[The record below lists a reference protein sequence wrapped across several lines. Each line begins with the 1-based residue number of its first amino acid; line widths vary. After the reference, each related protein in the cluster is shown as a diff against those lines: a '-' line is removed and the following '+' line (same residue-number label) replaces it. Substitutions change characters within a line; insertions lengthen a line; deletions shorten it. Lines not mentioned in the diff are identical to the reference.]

1 MMSKHILI
9 VDDDILL
16 RRSLCFS
23 LQKSGYMVSSAG
35 SAEDA
40 LMIIR
45 NNSPDLIL
53 LDIGL
58 PGGMDGLEAL
68 HLLRQEK
75 SIPIIFVTARR
86 RELDEVVGLEL
97 GADDYITKPFDNDV
111 LLAHIRAVLRR
122 WENNSKPLLLSS
134 IRVGDLRIETASHEV
149 FVRDR
154 LVDLSPR
161 EFDILLLLA
170 NNINHVIGMGEI
182 LNQVWGEKWIGETQ
196 TVYVHIR
203 WLREKIETDA
213 AHPCRII
220 NVKGVGYKLVAIS
233 ALEDEQC

>member
-1 MMSKHILI
+1 MSKHILI

-16 RRSLCFS
+16 RRSLAFS
-23 LQKSGYMVSSAG
+23 LEKGGYTASTAG

-40 LMIIR
+40 LNMIQ
-45 NNSPDLIL
+45 NSPPDLIL

-58 PGGMDGLEAL
+58 PGGIDGLEAL
-68 HLLRQEK
+68 HLFQREK
-75 SIPIIFVTARR
+75 STPIIFVTARR

-122 WENNSKPLLLSS
+122 WENSS
-134 IRVGDLRIETASHEV
+134 SEVSSQSISVGDLRIEIASHEV

-154 LVDLSPR
+154 LIELSPR
-161 EFDILLLLA
+161 EFDILTLLSHHS
-170 NNINHVIGMGEI
+170 NQVISVEDI
-182 LNQVWGEKWIGETQ
+182 LDHVWGEKWVGETQ

-203 WLREKIETDA
+203 WLREKIESDP
-213 AHPCRII
+213 AHPRRLITM
-220 NVKGVGYKLVAIS
+220 KGVGYKLIALND
-233 ALEDEQC
+233 LEDE